1 MVFQSS
7 RIICVFF
14 LVLTVLW
21 TTGCSELEVKKRSI
35 KGPIISDNL
44 TGGELAAT
52 VTGGTFT
59 KQGWK
64 PGADGT
70 LVYNLPGMP
79 LGRITVTATGLNRSV
94 QETVFLTL
102 YEPTELDYA
111 DPFVLQNPYRIT
123 LALKNFQ
130 QSPDSP
136 FDWLW
141 TIKSFSQGTPN
152 ERRYSSALPQSGQSY
167 QKKVKADRMPI
178 FPDETYKIILEW
190 KNGKAVLQ
198 LNRTI
203 LAEQQYAPVLFN
215 AQSLR
220 LIVGKSP
227 GLDTFD
233 MGDVTFSNVEVTFP
247 GL

>member
-1 MVFQSS
+1 
-7 RIICVFF
+7 
-14 LVLTVLW
+14 
-21 TTGCSELEVKKRSI
+21 
-35 KGPIISDNL
+35 
-44 TGGELAAT
+44 
-52 VTGGTFT
+52 
-59 KQGWK
+59 
-64 PGADGT
+64 
-70 LVYNLPGMP
+70 
-79 LGRITVTATGLNRSV
+79 
-94 QETVFLTL
+94 
-102 YEPTELDYA
+102 
-111 DPFVLQNPYRIT
+111 
-123 LALKNFQ
+123 
-130 QSPDSP
+130 
-136 FDWLW
+136 
-141 TIKSFSQGTPN
+141 
-152 ERRYSSALPQSGQSY
+152 
-167 QKKVKADRMPI
+167 MPI